1 MGMRHMLVT
10 DKKNRVEGMIT
21 RKDLIPFNLTLKL
34 ERVLDEEL
42 EDSLSNYSGEIACI
56 TKPSR
61 LKHDSIMEEDE
72 LDGKSESSA
81 SDRNNNTSGQNRISP
96 RGKMNGAHP
105 VTNDTPL

>member
-21 RKDLIPFNLTLKL
+21 RKDLIPYNLTLKL
-34 ERVLDEEL
+34 DQVMDCELD
-42 EDSLSNYSGEIACI
+42 DTLSNYSEIATI

-61 LKHDSIMEEDE
+61 TKHDSIMEEDE
-72 LDGKSESSA
+72 HDYQSQTSV
-81 SDRNNNTSGQNRISP
+81 SDSNNNRNYQNITPLRSSHT
-96 RGKMNGAHP
+96 ASP